1 MDRLNAM
8 AVFVEV
14 VDAGGFARA
23 ARRLNL
29 SPPAVTRAV
38 AELEERLALRLLT
51 RTTRHVRVT
60 EAGARYAEECRHI
73 LEAVRSA
80 EAAAQ
85 GAHEHPHGTLTVTAP
100 VLFGRLHVAG
110 IVTEYLAN
118 HAQVDVNC
126 LFTDRVLSIMEDRV
140 DVAVRIADLPDS
152 SLKAVRVGEVRR
164 MLVAAPAYL
173 AAHGVPRHP
182 QDLAG
187 HTLLG
192 TGLPHAPQAWRFG
205 KGTAAQVLPVRPRL
219 LASTN
224 DTLIVAALG
233 GLGIARVVSYQAAAG
248 LRSGE
253 LLPVLEGF
261 EPPPVPVSVVR
272 TPGSRPPPKVRAFVD
287 LAVARLR
294 AQLAP

>member
-1 MDRLNAM
+1 MDRLQAM
-8 AVFVEV
+8 SVFVEV

-60 EAGARYAEECRHI
+60 EVGARYADECRRI
-73 LEAVRSA
+73 LEAVRNA

-85 GAHEHPHGTLTVTAP
+85 GAHEHPYGTLTLTAP

-110 IVTEYLAN
+110 IVTEYLAR
-118 HAQVDVNC
+118 HAEVNVNC
-126 LFTDRVLSIMEDRV
+126 LFSDRVLSIMEDRV
-140 DVAVRIADLPDS
+140 DVAVRIAELPDS
-152 SLKAVRVGEVRR
+152 SLKAVRVGQVRR

-173 AAHGVPRHP
+173 AAHGTPTDP
-182 QDLAG
+182 DDLAG

-205 KGTAAQVLPVRPRL
+205 DGASARVVPVRLRL
-219 LASTN
+219 QASNN
-224 DTLIVAALG
+224 DTLISAACG
-233 GLGIARVVSYQAAAG
+233 ALGIARVVSYQAAAG
-248 LRSGE
+248 IRSGE
-253 LLPVLEGF
+253 LVPLLEGH
-261 EPPPVPVSVVR
+261 EPPPLPVSVVR
-272 TPGSRPPPKVRAFVD
+272 APGPRPAPTVRAFVD
-287 LAVARLR
+287 LAVERLR
-294 AQLAP
+294 AQLAD